1 MDRTSTDGSRIYTV
15 RLYTQPMKGVVLAG
29 GYGTRLRP
37 LTVTRPKQL
46 LPVANRPV
54 LAYAIEGLLA
64 AGVDEL
70 GVVVGGTH
78 SDAVRSHLTDC
89 VYDAPIAIIDQGEP
103 RGLAHAVG
111 CAESF
116 VDGEPFVVAF
126 GDTLLADDTVA
137 TVVDQFDPTR
147 SPLFL
152 PLQPVDNPSRFGIVE
167 FDNGQPVA
175 VCEKPT
181 SPPSGVAYMGVVG
194 LGPAVFDCIAELEPS
209 SRGELELTAAID
221 TLLDRESHCQWQLFD
236 GRWIDVGTPED
247 LLAANKAVLADLVD
261 HNSTKTDPGAS
272 THDSQDG
279 AVVVGSGVRIDPA
292 STLIGPV
299 VIADDVHIT
308 GCSQIGPFVSV
319 ADGCRIEDATLQRT
333 VLLDDV
339 SVSGV
344 DLRDSILGARAI
356 VDSLERP
363 ARLVVGDD
371 SVI

>member
-1 MDRTSTDGSRIYTV
+1 
-15 RLYTQPMKGVVLAG
+15 MKGVVLAG

-126 GDTLLADDTVA
+126 GDTLLAA
-137 TVVDQFDPTR
+137 EPLAAVVDQFDPTR

-152 PLQPVDNPSRFGIVE
+152 PLQPVDNPSRFGIIE
-167 FDNGQPVA
+167 FDNGQPVG
-175 VCEKPT
+175 VHEKPT

-247 LLAANKAVLADLVD
+247 LLAANRAILTELEHTGSDMSACGSSED
-261 HNSTKTDPGAS
+261 
-272 THDSQDG
+272 
-279 AVVVGSGVRIDPA
+279 AVVVGTGTTIDPA

-299 VIADDVHIT
+299 VIGADVCIDRASTV
-308 GCSQIGPFVSV
+308 GPYVSV
-319 ADGCRIEDATLQRT
+319 GDGCQIENATLQRT
-333 VLLDDV
+333 VLLDGV
-339 SVSGV
+339 SVSDV
-344 DLRDSILGARAI
+344 DLRGSILGARTVVQS
-356 VDSLERP
+356 VDRS

-371 SVI
+371 SLVQ